1 VAAYGRL
8 YFANDDGEVHV
19 VKAGPEY
26 ELLGTNAVGELLMA
40 TPALADG
47 MIIVRGVRHLFAFGS
62 R

>member
-1 VAAYGRL
+1 
-8 YFANDDGEVHV
+8 V

>member
-1 VAAYGRL
+1 VAADGRL
-8 YFANDDGEVHV
+8 YFANEDGEVHV